1 MRMTTSVV
9 IRPDGPF
16 DLPLSL
22 TAAASFLPPPLL
34 IPRSLK
40 LAIRISERPAVV
52 EICQRG
58 RAPPVV
64 AASATIP
71 VPRRQLKELARWLTA
86 CDLDLR
92 AFYRIVA
99 GHPIMGPIAK
109 RLRGLKPLR
118 PPSLFEM
125 ALIAIT
131 EQQLSLAAAFHIRTR
146 LIERFGTPI
155 EDLWIF
161 PTPAVLAEASL
172 HDLVTCGLSH
182 RKAEYVKHFAQR
194 VAAGELALEALRDA
208 AEGHIRDRLLTCR
221 GFGPWSVQ
229 YILLRGLG
237 KFDCLPSDDVG
248 LRRTIGRYLWH
259 GRRLSPEQLERTL
272 AGFTPFRGLAA
283 FYLAVDWRLQQ
294 HKAASHDNRREGRR
308 THGADNEQQSPED
321 TAAPRRH

>member
-1 MRMTTSVV
+1 MTTSVL

-22 TAAASFLPPPLL
+22 TAAASLLPPLPL
-34 IPRSLK
+34 IPRSLR
-40 LAIRISERPAVV
+40 LAIRVSGRPAII
-52 EICQRG
+52 EISQQR
-58 RAPPVV
+58 RAPAVI

-71 VPRRQLKELARWLTA
+71 VPRRQLSELARWLTA
-86 CDLDLR
+86 CDLNLR

-99 GHPIMGPIAK
+99 PHPIMGPIAK

-118 PPSLFEM
+118 PASLFEM

-146 LIERFGTPI
+146 LVKRFGASI

-161 PTPAVLAEASL
+161 PTPEVLAEASL
-172 HDLVTCGLSH
+172 RDLVTCGLSH
-182 RKAEYVKHFAQR
+182 RKAEYVKDFAQR
-194 VAAGELALEALRDA
+194 VATGELALEALKDA
-208 AEGHIRDRLLTCR
+208 AEAEIRDRLLTCR

-237 KFDCLPSDDVG
+237 KFDALPSDDVG
-248 LRRTIGRYLWH
+248 LRRTIGKHLSH
-259 GRRLSPEQLERTL
+259 SRRLLGPGQLERTL
-272 AGFTPFRGLAA
+272 APFRPFRGLAA

-294 HKAASHDNRREGRR
+294 HTAVSQEDRREGRR
-308 THGADNEQQSPED
+308 SH
-321 TAAPRRH
+321 